1 MVIVSRCVTLAD
13 PVMTTIGTTG
23 FVIRSLLCFDPTLNA
38 DLVYIVSTSGL
49 AVVDRFVALVEL
61 HVTNWT
67 LALDGLSLGI
77 FGNLFNMRGR
87 SRWSIFEDLVQ
98 FR

>member
-1 MVIVSRCVTLAD
+1 
-13 PVMTTIGTTG
+13 MTTIGATG

-38 DLVYIVSTSGL
+38 DLVYIVSAGSL
-49 AVVDRFVALVEL
+49 AIADRFVALVEI
-61 HVTNWT
+61 HVTDWT

-77 FGNLFNMRGR
+77 VGNLFNMRGW
-87 SRWSIFEDLVQ
+87 SSWSIFEDLMQ